1 MVILSLIL
9 IFVFLIAIGVGSVF
23 IPPLHV
29 LRALLS
35 FIGLNIKSDDN
46 YFTIVTQIR
55 LPRIIIAMIVG
66 MALSTA
72 GAIVQGI
79 FRNPMAE
86 PGIIG
91 ISSGAGLGAIV
102 AIALRMNL
110 INIVFLPLLAFMG
123 ALIASFTVYFLST
136 RNGKTPILYLILVGL
151 SVSTFMS
158 SISSIILSNIN
169 QYQVS
174 EYIFWIMGGL
184 DGRSWWHVKVSFIPI
199 IILLIISSFY
209 AKRMNILIL
218 GEEESIALGL
228 NPEHLK
234 RVLLVLVSLITGISV
249 AVSGAISFVGLI
261 VPHIMR
267 LIIGPDYRKL
277 IFSSMI
283 GGGIFLI
290 VCDTI
295 ARSMFS
301 PIEIKVGI
309 VTSILGAPFFL
320 YLLKTKGNEVRM

>member
-72 GAIVQGI
+72 GAIVQGL

-110 INIVFLPLLAFMG
+110 INIVFLPLLAFIG

-199 IILLIISSFY
+199 IILLIIFSFY
-209 AKRMNILIL
+209 AKRMNILTL

-290 VCDTI
+290 VGDTI

-320 YLLKTKGNEVRM
+320 YLLKTKGNEVHM